1 MQSSTQFMSYEEY
14 EDVSI
19 AIGNLPEDVIREYV
33 DATLETIKP
42 ACTKMRI
49 SEYDEDFTVY
59 YFQDYLPDWD
69 YVPILLK
76 DPNPVS
82 QETHG

>member
-1 MQSSTQFMSYEEY
+1 
-14 EDVSI
+14 
-19 AIGNLPEDVIREYV
+19 
-33 DATLETIKP
+33 
-42 ACTKMRI
+42 MRV

-82 QETHG
+82 PETHEELSLTVSPTVPMI